1 MRHLLFQEETQ
12 FIQQE
17 FYYGRLR
24 ERMDILDF
32 AFRQGSHSR
41 YSPLVL
47 GRNAPGTEST
57 ERYVSLAGPVAD
69 PIGLV
74 PKLQYL
80 HHPGTADDVKPVTHW
95 VVVNLGERKG
105 LRVLKQAVAHL
116 ADKSSAKSRVAVLLM
131 GDQEPSV
138 LERVVLATL
147 QVRGLV
153 GPLMRDC
160 GSFNCWEEIDVG
172 SCYKLYA
179 WQY

>member
-1 MRHLLFQEETQ
+1 VGYLLLQEETQ

-57 ERYVSLAGPVAD
+57 ERYVSLAD
-69 PIGLV
+69 QTGLV
-74 PKLQYL
+74 SKLQYL
-80 HHPGTADDVKPVTHW
+80 HHLGTADDVKPVTHW
-95 VVVNLGERKG
+95 VVVNLGDRKG
-105 LRVLKQAVAHL
+105 LGVLKQAVAHL
-116 ADKSSAKSRVAVLLM
+116 ADKSSARSRVAVLLA

-138 LERVVLATL
+138 LERVVLAAL
-147 QVRGLV
+147 QVRGLA
-153 GPLMRDC
+153 GPLMGECR
-160 GSFNCWEEIDVG
+160 SVVCWEGVDAG

>member
-1 MRHLLFQEETQ
+1 VGHSLLQEEVE

-24 ERMDILDF
+24 DRMDILDF
-32 AFRQGSHSR
+32 ALRQDSHSR

-47 GRNAPGTEST
+47 GGNVPGAEST

-69 PIGLV
+69 QTGLV
-74 PKLQYL
+74 PKLPYL

-105 LRVLKQAVAHL
+105 LRVLKQAMAHL
-116 ADKSSAKSRVAVLLM
+116 ADKSSAKSRVAVLLA

-138 LERVVLATL
+138 LERVVLAAL
-147 QVRGLV
+147 QVRGLAEPLV
-153 GPLMRDC
+153 GKTRSC
-160 GSFNCWEEIDVG
+160 ICWEEIDVE
-172 SCYKLYA
+172 SCF
-179 WQY
+179 